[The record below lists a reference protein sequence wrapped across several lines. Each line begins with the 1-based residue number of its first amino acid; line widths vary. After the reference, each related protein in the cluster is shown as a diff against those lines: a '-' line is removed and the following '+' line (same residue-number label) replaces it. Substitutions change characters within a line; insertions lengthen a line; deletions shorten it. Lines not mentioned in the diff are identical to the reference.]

1 MAAAAAVTSPRGCF
15 GLRRSAPS
23 APQPVSSDAAYA
35 RQLQDLEAAAASA
48 SRRSPADSNVTY
60 DPSLVGKLYLDD
72 PVWGRWVHG
81 GPPGSR
87 PGCLT
92 SCGLSCCH
100 CLMPPLCTDNRK
112 AARAR
117 VFRTLTFWMSL
128 AQIALVA
135 VSLSFRGFAP
145 YDINFGLG
153 PWMDTLDFLGAKNS
167 AKIVRRGEAWR
178 LLVPIFL
185 HNGLLHVFTNL
196 LMQVRL
202 GIQAEIFWG
211 MRRFVPL
218 YFGAG
223 IMGSLLSTVLLP
235 NAVSVGASGALCGVL
250 GAWTTFLAMHWGHG
264 SELEQVARLRDMIS
278 TVFNVVILFATSFI
292 PNSAPPHF

>member
-1 MAAAAAVTSPRGCF
+1 MP
-15 GLRRSAPS
+15 P
-23 APQPVSSDAAYA
+23 APQSDAEYA
-35 RQLQDLEAAAASA
+35 RTLQNLEAAAASA
-48 SRRSPADSNVTY
+48 SRRAPADNVTQ

-72 PVWGRWVHG
+72 PVWGRWVHA

-87 PGCLT
+87 PGCLA

-117 VFRTLTFWMSL
+117 VFRTLTFWMSI
-128 AQIALVA
+128 AQIALVV

-145 YDINFGLG
+145 YEVNFGLG
-153 PWMDTLDFLGAKNS
+153 PWMDTLDFLGAKNA
-167 AKIVRRGEAWR
+167 AKIVRKGEAWR

-202 GIQAEIFWG
+202 GIQAELFWG
-211 MRRFVPL
+211 MRRFLPL

-223 IMGSLLSTVLLP
+223 VMGSLLSTVLLP

-264 SELEQVARLRDMIS
+264 SEAEQAARVRDMIS
-278 TVFNVVILFATSFI
+278 TVINVVILFATSFI
-292 PNSAPPHF
+292 PNSPSLHT